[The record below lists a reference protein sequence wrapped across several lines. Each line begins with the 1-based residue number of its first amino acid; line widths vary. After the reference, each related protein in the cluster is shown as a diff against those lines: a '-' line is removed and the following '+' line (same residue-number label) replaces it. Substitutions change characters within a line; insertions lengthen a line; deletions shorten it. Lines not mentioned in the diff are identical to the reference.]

1 VVQRPDTALEV
12 GTIASEDQVDL
23 MTLGRSSISMAVLA
37 AVLPLSLSACAGS
50 APAESSETTQSEEQR
65 MAPAEARQEGGEVI
79 AKLRSLDE
87 SAVHPDGGVEF
98 HWAVQGAAAE
108 DPRQYSARAATAL
121 KAAGFSTNKTTSEL
135 NDERPLYFVGG
146 ESSSGVQVA
155 LSVSVV
161 NTVLQV
167 SSACSDGDADD
178 FG

>member
-1 VVQRPDTALEV
+1 
-12 GTIASEDQVDL
+12 

-65 MAPAEARQEGGEVI
+65 MRPTEARQEGGEVI

-87 SAVHPDGGVEF
+87 SAVPTPPSPSSVECGPRRDGGVEF

-108 DPRQYSARAATAL
+108 DAREYSARAATTL
-121 KAAGFSTNKTTSEL
+121 KAAGFSTNETTSEL